1 MQYTKQQLIKTL
13 LTMYKEDQKTLG
25 HKTLVDKYSQLH
37 VKTGVNVFSYI
48 NKGKSNNRFDI
59 NVLGGH
65 SGGGRTMS
73 QYKSGHKV

>member
-13 LTMYKEDQKTLG
+13 LAMFKEDQKTLD

-37 VKTGVNVFSYI
+37 VKTGVNVFSYL

-65 SGGGRTMS
+65 SGGGRTML

>member
-1 MQYTKQQLIKTL
+1 MQYTRQQIIKTL
-13 LTMYKEDQKTLG
+13 LAMYKEDQKTLD
-25 HKTLVDKYSQLH
+25 HKILVDKYSQLH

-65 SGGGRTMS
+65 SGGGRLGS